1 MRQSADFSLY
11 LVTDSSR
18 CTMMPLEETVGAAVR
33 GGVTMVQ
40 LREKTLETRTF
51 VEMAR
56 QLRAL
61 LAPLDIPLII
71 NDRVDIALAV
81 RADGVH
87 VGQTDMRVQDVRALI
102 GGEAIVGIT
111 VETPEQIEEAN
122 ALDVD
127 YIGISPVFS
136 TPSVPRNVKPWQ
148 IPGVKKARSM
158 TNLPIVAF
166 EGITTANAAEVIAAG
181 ADGIAVVSAICGS
194 LAPKDAAEELRSA
207 AFV

>member
-1 MRQSADFSLY
+1 MRQGADFSLY
-11 LVTDSSR
+11 LVIDSSR
-18 CTMMPLEETVGAAVR
+18 CTMMPLEETVAAAVR

-40 LREKTLETRTF
+40 LREKTLETRKF
-51 VEMAR
+51 VECAR

-61 LAPLDIPLII
+61 LAPLEIPLII

-81 RADGVH
+81 RADGIH

-102 GGEAIVGIT
+102 GGDAIVGIT

-122 ALDVD
+122 ALDID

-136 TPSVPRNVKPWQ
+136 TPSIPRDVKPWQ
-148 IPGVKKARSM
+148 IPGVRKARSL
-158 TNLPIVAF
+158 TTLPIVGF
-166 EGITTANAAEVIAAG
+166 EGITTANAAQVIAAG
-181 ADGIAVVSAICGS
+181 ADGVAVVSAICGALS
-194 LAPKDAAEELRSA
+194 PKDAAEELRKA

>member
-1 MRQSADFSLY
+1 MRQRADFSLY

-18 CTMMPLEETVGAAVR
+18 CTMMPLEETVAAAVR

-40 LREKTLETRTF
+40 LREKTMETRKF
-51 VEMAR
+51 VECAR

-61 LAPLDIPLII
+61 LSPLDIPLII

-122 ALDVD
+122 ALDID

-136 TPSVPRNVKPWQ
+136 TPSVPRDVKPWQ
-148 IPGVKKARSM
+148 LPGVQKARSL
-158 TNLPIVAF
+158 TSLPIVGF

-181 ADGIAVVSAICGS
+181 ADGVAVVSAICGALS
-194 LAPKDAAEELRSA
+194 PKDAAEELRNA

>member
-1 MRQSADFSLY
+1 MRQRADYSLY

-18 CTMMPLEETVGAAVR
+18 CTMMPLEETVAAAVR

-40 LREKTLETRTF
+40 LREKTLETRKF
-51 VEMAR
+51 VEIAR

-61 LAPLDIPLII
+61 LAPMDIPLII

-87 VGQTDMRVQDVRALI
+87 VGQTDMRVQDVRSLI

-127 YIGISPVFS
+127 YIGISPVFA
-136 TPSVPRNVKPWQ
+136 TPSIPRNVKPWQ
-148 IPGVKKARSM
+148 LPGVEKARSL
-158 TNLPIVAF
+158 TNLPIVGF
-166 EGITTANAAEVIAAG
+166 EGITSANAAAVIAAG
-181 ADGIAVVSAICGS
+181 ADGVAVVSAICGTLS
-194 LAPKDAAEELRSA
+194 PKDAAQELRKA

>member
-18 CTMMPLEETVGAAVR
+18 CTMMPLEETVAAAVR

-40 LREKTLETRTF
+40 LREKTMETRKF
-51 VEMAR
+51 VECAR

-61 LAPLDIPLII
+61 LAPLEIPLII

-102 GGEAIVGIT
+102 GGDAIVGIT

-122 ALDVD
+122 ALDID

-136 TPSVPRNVKPWQ
+136 TPSIPRNVKPWQ
-148 IPGVKKARSM
+148 IPGVQKARSL
-158 TNLPIVAF
+158 TTLPIVGF
-166 EGITTANAAEVIAAG
+166 EGITTANAAQVITAG
-181 ADGIAVVSAICGS
+181 ADGVAVVSAICGALS
-194 LAPKDAAEELRSA
+194 PKDAAVELRNA